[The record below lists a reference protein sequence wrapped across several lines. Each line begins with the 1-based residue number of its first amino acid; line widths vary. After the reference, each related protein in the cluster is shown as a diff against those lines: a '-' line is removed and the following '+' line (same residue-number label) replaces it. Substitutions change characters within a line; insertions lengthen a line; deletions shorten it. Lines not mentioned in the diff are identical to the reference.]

1 MIEKN
6 LLKEAHEH
14 CANNYEE
21 LQKSKVCGCFYCNR
35 IFEPKEIKSWIP
47 DGKLTAQ
54 CPYCDIDSVIGDA
67 SGYSITES
75 FLKAMHKEWF

>member
-35 IFEPKEIKSWIP
+35 IFEPKEIKI
-47 DGKLTAQ
+47 A
-54 CPYCDIDSVIGDA
+54 
-67 SGYSITES
+67 
-75 FLKAMHKEWF
+75 